1 MTLLDRIAHDPVAYA
16 FRLIVWGLIFL
27 ALVYALYVKADDIK
41 LGTFQCKD
49 GICVIDEDSVK
60 RIAAALQWL
69 QSRVIELQGKTGC
82 T

>member
-1 MTLLDRIAHDPVAYA
+1 MSLLHRIAQDPVPYA
-16 FRLIVWGLIFL
+16 FRLIVWCVLLFL
-27 ALVYALYVKADDIK
+27 LAATVYADDIK
-41 LGTFQCKD
+41 LGTFACKD

-69 QSRVIELQGKTGC
+69 QERVIELQTKTGC